1 MANLVTKTKTKV
13 FLIIFLVL
21 LVVSILSIVFFKLN
35 LGIEYMDATVISV
48 QLDHEDTMNNI
59 ENKVSLF
66 MPISKIEKEGT
77 SNFYIYF
84 QNITS
89 EDASKI
95 EGNIKADISGVI
107 STGVFEYH
115 AARERAL
122 IQRAEIIA
130 LFGIFAFSI
139 YVFANFKNRKFSISQ
154 VVSIW
159 FSELAVILANLVLL
173 IGFGSILGKLGII
186 MDNNFWSIFFLS
198 IGIIMIFRIYEILKV
213 RMILKTLE
221 TEDIEDAY
229 NKMIEIYWPEFIF
242 ISCFLALMAF
252 LPLTV
257 LGVSILKSSTMVI
270 YAILIAFASVL
281 YLKPFL
287 QRELLTISNSKLLK
301 KINFLNKKW

>member
-13 FLIIFLVL
+13 FLVIFLVS
-21 LVVSILSIVFFKLN
+21 LVVSILSAVFFKLN
-35 LGIEYMDATVISV
+35 LGVEYMDATVISV

-59 ENKVSLF
+59 ENKVSNY
-66 MPISKIEKEGT
+66 MTISKIEKEGT
-77 SNFYIYF
+77 SNFYLYF
-84 QNITS
+84 QNIS
-89 EDASKI
+89 NEDASKI
-95 EGNIKADISGVI
+95 VDSIKTDISGVI

-122 IQRAEIIA
+122 VQRAEIIA

-139 YVFANFKNRKFSISQ
+139 YVFANFKNKKFLISQ
-154 VVSIW
+154 VISIW
-159 FSELAVILANLVLL
+159 FSELLVILVNLVLL
-173 IGFGSILGKLGII
+173 IGFGSILGKMGLV

-198 IGIIMIFRIYEILKV
+198 IGIIMLYRIYEILKV

-221 TEDIEDAY
+221 TESIEDAY
-229 NKMIEIYWPEFIF
+229 NKMIEIYWPEFVF

-257 LGVSILKSSTMVI
+257 LGISILKSSIIVI
-270 YAILIAFASVL
+270 YAILVGFTSVL

-287 QRELLTISNSKLLK
+287 QKELLVISNSKLLK
-301 KINFLNKKW
+301 KINILNKKW

>member
-13 FLIIFLVL
+13 FLIVFLVL
-21 LVVSILSIVFFKLN
+21 IVVSILSALFFKLN
-35 LGIEYMDATVISV
+35 LGVEYMDATVISV
-48 QLDHEDTMNNI
+48 QLDHEDTMSNI
-59 ENKVSLF
+59 ENKVSSY

-77 SNFYIYF
+77 SNFYVYF

-89 EDASKI
+89 EDALKI
-95 EGNIKADISGVI
+95 ESNIKSDISGVI

-122 IQRAEIIA
+122 IQRAEIIT

-139 YVFANFKNRKFSISQ
+139 YIFANFKNKKFTVSQ
-154 VVSIW
+154 VLSMW
-159 FSELAVILANLVLL
+159 ASELFVILVNILLLVGLA
-173 IGFGSILGKLGII
+173 SILGKMGVI

-198 IGIIMIFRIYEILKV
+198 IGITMLYRIYEILKV

-221 TEDIEDAY
+221 IESIEDAY
-229 NKMIEIYWPEFIF
+229 SKMIEIYWPEFVF

-257 LGVSILKSSTMVI
+257 LGISILKSSTMVFFT
-270 YAILIAFASVL
+270 ILTAFASVL

-287 QRELLTISNSKLLK
+287 QKELLIISNSKLLK
-301 KINFLNKKW
+301 KIKFLNKKW